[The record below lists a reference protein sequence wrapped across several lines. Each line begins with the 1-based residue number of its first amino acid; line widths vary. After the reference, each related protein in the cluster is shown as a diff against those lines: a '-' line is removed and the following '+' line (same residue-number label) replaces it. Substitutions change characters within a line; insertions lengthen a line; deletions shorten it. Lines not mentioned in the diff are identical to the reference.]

1 MEEESKMSFWE
12 KWKTSV
18 IKIEEY
24 QKLAVQKIGKT
35 IGYLVILM
43 LIFAFFITLSIT
55 YRFHQTALDITNYI
69 NDNIQTLT
77 FKDGI
82 LTIKAKDNPD
92 KPIIIDEKNNF
103 NGKIIIDT
111 SILLEEQVN
120 NYIEE
125 VKTYYNGAV
134 VLKDKIIFKTNMAN
148 ITTTINLQDIAN
160 QIHLVNIEKQD
171 IVNLVTSNKMY
182 QMDIAFFIAMFIA
195 ILINFLATTLLD
207 AVLYSVIA
215 YAVRNM
221 F

>member
-1 MEEESKMSFWE
+1 MEEESKISFWE
-12 KWKTSV
+12 KWKISV

-24 QKLAVQKIGKT
+24 QKLAIQKISKT

-69 NDNIQTLT
+69 NDNIEMLT
-77 FKDGI
+77 FKDGV
-82 LTIKAKDNPD
+82 LDIKAKDNPN
-92 KPIIIDEKNNF
+92 KTIIIDEKNNF

-111 SILLEEQVN
+111 GILSEEQVN

-125 VKTYYNGAV
+125 VKTYYSGAI
-134 VLKDKIIFKTNMAN
+134 VLKDKIIFKTNMTN
-148 ITTTINLQDIAN
+148 LTTTINLKDIAN

-171 IVNLVTSNKMY
+171 IINLVTSNKMY
-182 QMDIAFFIAMFIA
+182 QIDIAFFIAMFIA
-195 ILINFLATTLLD
+195 IFINFFATTLLD
-207 AVLYSVIA
+207 ALLCSVIA
-215 YAVRNM
+215 YTVRNM

>member
-1 MEEESKMSFWE
+1 MEEESKISFWE
-12 KWKTSV
+12 KWKISV

-24 QKLAVQKIGKT
+24 QKLAIQKISKT

-69 NDNIQTLT
+69 NDNIETLT
-77 FKDGI
+77 FKDGV
-82 LTIKAKDNPD
+82 LDIKAKDNPD
-92 KPIIIDEKNNF
+92 KTIIIDEKNNF

-111 SILLEEQVN
+111 SILSEEQVN

-125 VKTYYNGAV
+125 VKTYYSGAI
-134 VLKDKIIFKTNMAN
+134 VLKDKIIFKTNMTN
-148 ITTTINLQDIAN
+148 LTTTINLKDIAN

-171 IVNLVTSNKMY
+171 IINLVTSNKMY
-182 QMDIAFFIAMFIA
+182 QIDIAFFIAMLIA
-195 ILINFLATTLLD
+195 IFINFFATTLLD
-207 AVLYSVIA
+207 ALLCSVIA
-215 YAVRNM
+215 YTVRNM